1 MGEIED
7 GAFAILETGRLMS
20 QTLPQYKFYADIA
33 KLPFVKT
40 KKPTD
45 EVIRELDL
53 VQMPTTIR
61 EGTIQPVYGKLSGT
75 YVPREVK
82 ENLVNM
88 YKASQGTSNKGLK
101 AYKFLISPLLGNS
114 CRYFPTCSDYSIES
128 LKTFGFFKGIY
139 KSLKRIF
146 SCHPIRFL
154 GGCEGFDPVNKD
166 MKVKK

>member
-33 KLPFVKT
+33 ELPFVKT

-82 ENLVNM
+82 EASFFVTNLNNDPEFAEQIINLGKRFCQDSVIIVP
-88 YKASQGTSNKGLK
+88 KGEEGTFTVQTK
-101 AYKFLISPLLGNS
+101 
-114 CRYFPTCSDYSIES
+114 ES
-128 LKTFGFFKGIY
+128 T
-139 KSLKRIF
+139 
-146 SCHPIRFL
+146 
-154 GGCEGFDPVNKD
+154 PV
-166 MKVKK
+166 